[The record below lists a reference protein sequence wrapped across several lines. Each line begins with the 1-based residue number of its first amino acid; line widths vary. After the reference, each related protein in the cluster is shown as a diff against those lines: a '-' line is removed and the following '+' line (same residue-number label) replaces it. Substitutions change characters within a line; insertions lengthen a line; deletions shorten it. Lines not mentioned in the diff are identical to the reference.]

1 MGGGGVQS
9 GPLQDCRKSNR
20 VMIVHCVNDNDKL
33 PCYGDVLWFLEVG
46 SKYVEDNAST
56 LQ

>member
-1 MGGGGVQS
+1 MFMFSLGHCTKIAESQT
-9 GPLQDCRKSNR
+9 R
-20 VMIVHCVNDNDKL
+20 VMIVHCVNNNDRV
-33 PCYGDVLWFLEVG
+33 PCYDDVLWFLEVG